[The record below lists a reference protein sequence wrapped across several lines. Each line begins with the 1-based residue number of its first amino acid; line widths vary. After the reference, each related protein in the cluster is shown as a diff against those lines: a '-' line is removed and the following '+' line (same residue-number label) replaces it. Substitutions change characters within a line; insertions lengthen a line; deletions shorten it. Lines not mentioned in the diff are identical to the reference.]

1 MSIFEPATIQTESP
15 EMGQEEVAT
24 AEAQEMQ
31 DTAQEPI
38 EETQVEAG
46 ADEAQEA
53 EEQPSDDTEQGNESQ
68 LNYEVAYRE
77 LRRDYTR
84 KAQELAELKR
94 GQVQPPA
101 QQVAGQGQPDM
112 SALTD
117 QFWEEFQRD
126 PVNVL
131 FRFAD
136 SVADQR
142 LQNYQQQVEQM
153 VAPIYE
159 SQAAQAY
166 AKNMESIAKIHPE
179 LRTPEGYQQ
188 FNEKVHEIVNEV
200 GNPNLIYNTPKRIL
214 DMAAKELFG
223 DTGARL
229 YQKAKAQG
237 KEEALNAIRKNKD
250 CLHRQ
255 EQNQKNSRYHLK
267 IRLPTALLAQVGKEG
282 YSADFNLRG

>member
-15 EMGQEEVAT
+15 EMGQDEVAT

-46 ADEAQEA
+46 ADEAQEV

-94 GQVQPPA
+94 GQVQSPA

-237 KEEALNAIRKNKD
+237 KEEALNAIRTKQGLSTQTGTKPK
-250 CLHRQ
+250 
-255 EQNQKNSRYHLK
+255 EQPVSLEDQVANS
-267 IRLPTALLAQVGKEG
+267 IVGAGRKG
-282 YSADFNLRG
+282 GIFG